1 MSAASEIL
9 SKYFLRLGSIPETFN
24 CSLTQIS
31 LRQAMDGGRGW
42 HKKILHCSKNGPI
55 AIQVNNKH
63 PILKYGTRLS
73 IWASWDLGLVL
84 IYLFQEKITFVGL
97 LTVQM

>member
-9 SKYFLRLGSIPETFN
+9 PKYFLGLSSIPETSN
-24 CSLTQIS
+24 CSLTQTS
-31 LRQAMDGGRGW
+31 LWQAMDGGRWW
-42 HKKILHCSKNGPI
+42 HKKNLHCSKNGPI
-55 AIQVNNKH
+55 AIQVNYKC
-63 PILKYGTRLS
+63 PILKYGTRFS

-84 IYLFQEKITFVGL
+84 IYLFQEKFTFVGL